1 LFKGQSNII
10 YCNILLSIFKIEKE
24 ITNGNKTN
32 EKALAKISEII
43 RLMDQ
48 GEKDDSK
55 NKDRMMELI
64 YEVLRNVL
72 S

>member
-1 LFKGQSNII
+1 M
-10 YCNILLSIFKIEKE
+10 LSIFKIEKE

>member
-48 GEKDDSK
+48 GEKADSK

>member
-48 GEKDDSK
+48 GEKDDGK